1 MVCNTKLVKKNIK
14 QQKTRLSQKAKDGFI
29 ALQSSMRALC
39 HRVLYLLVELRQCH
53 LVVWDNPQHWD
64 KEQQ

>member
-1 MVCNTKLVKKNIK
+1 MVCNTKLVKKISNNK
-14 QQKTRLSQKAKDGFI
+14 KNRLSQNTKDGFI
-29 ALQSSMRALC
+29 ALQSSMRALR
-39 HRVLYLLVELRQCH
+39 HRVLNLLVELRQCH

>member
-1 MVCNTKLVKKNIK
+1 MVCNTKLVKKYQTTKN
-14 QQKTRLSQKAKDGFI
+14 RLSQNTKDGFI
-29 ALQSSMRALC
+29 ALQSSMRALR
-39 HRVLYLLVELRQCH
+39 HSVLNLLVELRQCH